1 MKINKQ
7 QLQRIIKEEVD
18 KAVHESYEPVP
29 AAPFSRIAGYSD
41 DEKRILVN
49 IMKEALLSDKRIGKK
64 PITTA
69 FIKTVEQYLFPSS
82 Q

>member
-7 QLQRIIKEEVD
+7 QLKRIIKEEVD
-18 KAVHESYEPVP
+18 KVVHESYEPVP
-29 AAPFSRIAGYSD
+29 AAPFSSIALYSD

-69 FIKTVEQYLFPSS
+69 FIETVEKYLFS
-82 Q
+82 QDQ